1 MEGIGAQPLKAG
13 LLIRP
18 GRLGGEIL
26 SHQDMVLAD
35 GMDRKSILPFIE
47 KSLMDR
53 GGRAV

>member
-1 MEGIGAQPLKAG
+1 MEGIGVQLFKEG

-18 GRLGGEIL
+18 GRRGGETL
-26 SHQDMVLAD
+26 SLRGMVVAD

-53 GGRAV
+53 GGA

>member
-1 MEGIGAQPLKAG
+1 MEGIGVQPLKAG

-18 GRLGGEIL
+18 GRLGGETL
-26 SHQDMVLAD
+26 SLRGIVVAD
-35 GMDRKSILPFIE
+35 GMDRKRILPFIE